1 MFFIFI
7 YSITSPPTPIP
18 GGATCHIGRETIV
31 KTKKEKK
38 SPLASEMLTRVRRTN
53 VYTPVT
59 TQGLALF
66 QPSKTYLS
74 TACGKKKMAK
84 RSKGFRSSDWSAR
97 CLEPVDFTH
106 CTPNPC
112 FLIRFTVPV
121 LVSRTV
127 KRLLNPSYAGSFFS
141 IFSPSFV
148 PIEKQ

>member
-7 YSITSPPTPIP
+7 FSITSPPTPIP

-53 VYTPVT
+53 YTPVT

-74 TACGKKKMAK
+74 TACGKKKWQNVVRDSGALI
-84 RSKGFRSSDWSAR
+84 GALDASSQSI
-97 CLEPVDFTH
+97 L
-106 CTPNPC
+106 
-112 FLIRFTVPV
+112 
-121 LVSRTV
+121 RTV
-127 KRLLNPSYAGSFFS
+127 LLTLVF
-141 IFSPSFV
+141 
-148 PIEKQ
+148 